1 MATSN
6 DNKQNWREKYL
17 SALDEQ
23 EQQEQAHRAQLDM
36 LRRALVRVSLAADGQ
51 DDGLDQL
58 LGQLREQLRANQAQL
73 EPLLPRLE
81 AATLAFEQKRKD
93 TGLEVRDALGQSLR
107 RLLQFRLSR
116 SVKKSLQDYLDQLPA
131 RVQKIRLYPAL
142 LQQLAAIQ
150 EQALADIQQP
160 KTGLLDKIL
169 GGKGS
174 QAAAVDE
181 QLSDTLEQSAA
192 KPGYQPETSPAA
204 VPAQISISPSDS
216 NLLQDLRRLVED
228 FLAQLEQAPGLAA
241 EVSGL
246 RASLAQLG
254 EAHQVDN
261 GRQQLLDAIGRMR
274 HLVTQ
279 AYLVANQAFASYL
292 NAVNGELAD
301 IYALLGGAVQH
312 SDQHQAASRQL
323 QAEMM
328 REMSD
333 LEQQASNA
341 SDLNQLKS
349 QVKSQLG
356 NIRQALDK
364 YQQTEQS
371 QQQLS
376 QQLNS
381 LGEKLKLMEAEA
393 EKNRVNLEQQRH
405 RALHD
410 PLTELPNREAYNERA
425 QAEIQRWQR
434 YGRALSIAVVDID
447 HFKKIND
454 NYGHQTGD
462 RVIKVIGRSIAKR
475 LREVDFFCRYG
486 GEEFVALL
494 PETEGEAALALMEKI
509 REAIAKASFNYKE
522 QPLNISV
529 SIGMTELRQGDTLEQ
544 AFERAD
550 QALYAA
556 KNAGRNTCRLN

>member
-241 EVSGL
+241 EVSDL

-301 IYALLGGAVQH
+301 IYALLGGALQH
-312 SDQHQAASRQL
+312 SDQRQAASRQL

-333 LEQQASNA
+333 LEQQTSNA

>member
-192 KPGYQPETSPAA
+192 KQSYQPETSPAA

-228 FLAQLEQAPGLAA
+228 FLAQL
-241 EVSGL
+241 
-246 RASLAQLG
+246 
-254 EAHQVDN
+254 
-261 GRQQLLDAIGRMR
+261 
-274 HLVTQ
+274 
-279 AYLVANQAFASYL
+279 
-292 NAVNGELAD
+292 
-301 IYALLGGAVQH
+301 
-312 SDQHQAASRQL
+312 
-323 QAEMM
+323 
-328 REMSD
+328 
-333 LEQQASNA
+333 
-341 SDLNQLKS
+341 
-349 QVKSQLG
+349 
-356 NIRQALDK
+356 
-364 YQQTEQS
+364 
-371 QQQLS
+371 
-376 QQLNS
+376 
-381 LGEKLKLMEAEA
+381 
-393 EKNRVNLEQQRH
+393 
-405 RALHD
+405 
-410 PLTELPNREAYNERA
+410 
-425 QAEIQRWQR
+425 
-434 YGRALSIAVVDID
+434 
-447 HFKKIND
+447 
-454 NYGHQTGD
+454 
-462 RVIKVIGRSIAKR
+462 
-475 LREVDFFCRYG
+475 
-486 GEEFVALL
+486 
-494 PETEGEAALALMEKI
+494 
-509 REAIAKASFNYKE
+509 
-522 QPLNISV
+522 
-529 SIGMTELRQGDTLEQ
+529 
-544 AFERAD
+544 
-550 QALYAA
+550 
-556 KNAGRNTCRLN
+556 

>member
-192 KPGYQPETSPAA
+192 KPGYQLETSPAA

-312 SDQHQAASRQL
+312 SDQRQAASRQL

-341 SDLNQLKS
+341 SDLNQLKN

-410 PLTELPNREAYNERA
+410 PLTELPNREGYNERA

>member
-241 EVSGL
+241 EVSDL

-312 SDQHQAASRQL
+312 SDQRQAASRQL

>member
-6 DNKQNWREKYL
+6 DDKQNWREKYL

-23 EQQEQAHRAQLDM
+23 ERQEQSHRAQLDL

-73 EPLLPRLE
+73 GQLLPRLE

-107 RLLQFRLSR
+107 RLLQFKLSR
-116 SVKKSLQDYLDQLPA
+116 GVKKSLQDYLDQLPA

-181 QLSDTLEQSAA
+181 QLSDNLEQSAA
-192 KPGYQPETSPAA
+192 AQSYHSETSPAA
-204 VPAQISISPSDS
+204 VPAPAQMSTSPSDN

-241 EVSGL
+241 EVSDL
-246 RASLAQLG
+246 RASL
-254 EAHQVDN
+254 AHQVDN

-279 AYLVANQAFASYL
+279 AYLAANQAFASYL

-301 IYALLGGAVQH
+301 IYALLGGAVQNT
-312 SDQHQAASRQL
+312 DQRQAASRQL

-341 SDLNQLKS
+341 TDLNQLKS

-381 LGEKLKLMEAEA
+381 LGEKLKLMETEA

-410 PLTELPNREAYNERA
+410 PLTELPNREAYKERA

-434 YGRALSIAVVDID
+434 YGRPLSIAVVDID

-494 PETEGEAALALMEKI
+494 PETEGEAALAVMEKI

-529 SIGMTELRQGDTLEQ
+529 SIGVTELRQGDTLEQ